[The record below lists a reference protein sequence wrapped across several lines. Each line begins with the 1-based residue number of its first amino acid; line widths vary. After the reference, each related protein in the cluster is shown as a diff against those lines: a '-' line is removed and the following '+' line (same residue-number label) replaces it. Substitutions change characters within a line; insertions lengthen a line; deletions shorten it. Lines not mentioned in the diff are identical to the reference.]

1 MSVDLKSRKSFGIPD
16 PLAPDNEK
24 KDKSYGLKWAIAI
37 QQEWFNGGMIVDD
50 CLFTERYNDFKSLR
64 SYVRGESD
72 LNKDKHHIS
81 REPDDLSLH
90 NLDFTPINYA
100 EKFTN
105 KVVNGIS
112 SDYYRVDVRSIDRF
126 SALQKKEKYNKH
138 LTNMAANPM
147 LKKAAQLGLPDVS
160 EKGFVPEDE
169 EELNLYTQIK
179 ERPLQE
185 ISEEILIDYAK
196 KTNRFDYIKGKTD
209 RDLVNLDM
217 QVVEVFTDEN
227 NGVTPRYVD
236 PENFVHSFVQENDFS
251 DAFYFGYIDT
261 ITINELRRE
270 SGFDDNICRKIAKQY
285 AGQNKINQL
294 NSNFSNAKIEDL
306 LDIKIN
312 VLRFTFKSDKEVVFK
327 RYLDKRNRTK
337 KVALRDE
344 NYSVPEGA
352 EKSKLTR
359 RFDTWY
365 EGNYVVGSNEYIYDY
380 QESEILA
387 KDKMNKVLPR
397 FIVQSTNIY
406 RNKTRSFLKNIIPLC
421 DQLQRI
427 HLKTQHLIA
436 ELKPDMIEID
446 LDHIADLVGDSK
458 GDPEKNIKKAISFLN
473 VKGVVFKKRADLGEE
488 GIKDGNSAR
497 PIPNQQGSAL
507 GALLNTWSFY
517 YKQIEDITG
526 VSAIKSDSL
535 VGTNQMIQL
544 SNNTATKHI
553 VDASVMFDKRI
564 CETISSR
571 IKGIFKFER
580 LKHLRET
587 LSDAIGS
594 ENIDALEG
602 IENRSIHEF
611 GFTIEMVPATEELNY
626 LREDLGIAIQ
636 DGTIDVSDKTEI
648 MAIGKNNMKQ
658 ARQYMHFV
666 RNRNLKQK
674 TKEAQLNMQ
683 MQSENNIKSSQ
694 AKQQGE
700 LALYQQ
706 KKMIDL
712 QYESKKSALDLQK
725 QAQEMQLKEPL
736 RQEEFRQDVY
746 LEKIKGLT
754 VINRDEAKEK
764 AKDERLDT
772 QSTQQ
777 SKLIEQRKKDT
788 GAVDFTRADLNI
800 EELLGIE

>member
-1 MSVDLKSRKSFGIPD
+1 MNEQLKSRKSFGVPD
-16 PLAPDNEK
+16 PLAPDQEK

-37 QQEWFNGGMIVDD
+37 QQEWFNGGMISKD
-50 CLFTERYNDFKSLR
+50 CLFSQRYNDFRELR
-64 SYVRGESD
+64 RYVRGESD
-72 LNKDKHHIS
+72 LSKDKSHIS
-81 REPDDLSLH
+81 RQPDDLSLH

-126 SALQKKEKYNKH
+126 SSLEKKKKYDKH
-138 LTNMAANPM
+138 KTDMAANPM
-147 LKKAAQLGLPDVS
+147 LEKAAELGLPDLS

-169 EELNLYTQIK
+169 DELQLYTQLK

-196 KTNRFDYIKGKTD
+196 KTNRFDYLKKKTD

-217 QVVEVFTDEN
+217 QVAEVYTDEN

-236 PENFVHSFVQENDFS
+236 PEHFIHSFVEEDDFS
-251 DAFYFGYIDT
+251 DAFYFGYVDT

-270 SGFDDNICRKIAKQY
+270 SGYDDVTCRKIAKLY
-285 AGQNKINQL
+285 AGQNKINSL
-294 NSNFSNAKIEDL
+294 NYNFSHAKLEDL
-306 LDIKIN
+306 LDIKVN
-312 VLRFTFKSDKEVVFK
+312 VLRFTFKSDKKVVYK
-327 RYLDKRNRTK
+327 RYIDKRNRTK
-337 KVALRDE
+337 KVAIRDE
-344 NYSVPEGA
+344 NYQVPEGA
-352 EKSKLTR
+352 ERSRLTR

-365 EGNYVVGSNEYIYDY
+365 EGNYIVGSNEYIYDY
-380 QESEILA
+380 KESEILA
-387 KDKMNKVLPR
+387 KDRMNKVLPR
-397 FIVQSTNIY
+397 FIAQSTNMY
-406 RNKTRSFLKNIIPLC
+406 KNQTRSFLKNIIPLC
-421 DQLQRI
+421 DQLQRV

-436 ELKPDMIEID
+436 ELKPDLVEID
-446 LDHIADLVGDSK
+446 VDHVADLVGDSK
-458 GDPEKNIKKAISFLN
+458 GNPEANMKKAISFLN
-473 VKGVVFKKRADLGEE
+473 VKGVILKKRADLGEE
-488 GIKDGNSAR
+488 GVKDGNAAR

-526 VSAIKSDSL
+526 VSPIQSDSL

-571 IKGIFKFER
+571 IQGIFKFKR
-580 LKHLRET
+580 LKHLRKT
-587 LSDAIGS
+587 LSDAVGS
-594 ENIDALEG
+594 ENIDALKG

-611 GFTIEMVPATEELNY
+611 GFTIEMTPAKEELDY

-636 DGTIDVSDKTEI
+636 DGSIDVSDKAEI
-648 MAIGKNNMKQ
+648 MAIARNNMKQ

-666 RNRNLKQK
+666 RKRNIKQK
-674 TKEAQLNMQ
+674 MKETQFNQKAQTE
-683 MQSENNIKSSQ
+683 SNIKATQ
-694 AKQQGE
+694 AKQQAE
-700 LALYQQ
+700 LSSYQQ
-706 KKMIDL
+706 KKMMDL
-712 QYESKKSALDLQK
+712 KYKSQEDALDLQK
-725 QAQEMQLKEPL
+725 QAKEMQLKEPL
-736 RQEEFRQDVY
+736 RQEEFKQDVY

-754 VINRDEAKEK
+754 TINRDEMKEK
-764 AKDERLDT
+764 AKDQRLDT

-788 GAVDFTRADLNI
+788 GAFDFTEPDI
-800 EELLGIE
+800 DIDELIGVE